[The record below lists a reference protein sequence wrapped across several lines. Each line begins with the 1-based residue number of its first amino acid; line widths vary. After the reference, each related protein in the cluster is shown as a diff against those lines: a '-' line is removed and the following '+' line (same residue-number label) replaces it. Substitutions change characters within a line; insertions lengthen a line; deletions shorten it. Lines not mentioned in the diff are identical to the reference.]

1 MSTKESIIKIL
12 SETEHSLKT
21 NEIVNLVNIEKKEV
35 EKAIKELKAE
45 GKIVSPKRCYYSI
58 SK

>member
-1 MSTKESIIKIL
+1 M
-12 SETEHSLKT
+12 KT

-35 EKAIKELKAE
+35 EKSIKELKAE